1 MKFRERYW
9 DETIGEYEAK
19 ELNHIEMEYEKYRN
33 KIFLVGWIAGVPEDM
48 LEFVQSQLG

>member
-19 ELNHIEMEYEKYRN
+19 ELNYIEMEYEKQRN
-33 KIFLVGWIAGVPEDM
+33 KIFLIGWLAGVPEDI
-48 LEFVQSQLG
+48 LESVQSQLG